1 MELAT
6 YYLDRPIAMRR
17 AVDVASPE
25 GAARDTALFYIHGGG
40 WHAGTRDTFHHHLEH
55 FSAKGYWCASAGYRL
70 APHAKWNTQLAD
82 VMESYDRFVKLL
94 EERGASVR
102 RIVVL
107 GSSAG
112 AHLASLLA
120 LMEPD
125 EVGVPVRLSGAWRK
139 PDACVSINGP
149 GTLEEWPDMHEGIR
163 ADIEKVVGVP
173 YGEATDPFAKASPDR
188 YVKPSGPS
196 FLFMVV
202 EHEKFFPHEYVY
214 RMSDSIIAV
223 GGSSEVVYCEGAEH
237 GFFYG
242 VAGTLQ
248 KKAMTILEA
257 FLSRL

>member
-1 MELAT
+1 MELTT
-6 YYLDRPIAMRR
+6 YYLDRPITLRR
-17 AVDVASPE
+17 AFDAARPE
-25 GAARDTALFYIHGGG
+25 GAPRDIALFYVHGGG
-40 WHAGTRDTFHHHLEH
+40 WHAGARDAFHPHLEH
-55 FSAKGYWCASAGYRL
+55 FSAQGCWVASAGYRL

-82 VMESYDRFVKLL
+82 VMESYDRFVRLL
-94 EERGASVR
+94 KEQGANVR

-120 LMEPD
+120 LMEP
-125 EVGVPVRLSGAWRK
+125 EQVGVPVRLSGAWRK

-149 GTLEEWPDMHEGIR
+149 GTLEEWPDMHAGIR
-163 ADIEKVVGVP
+163 ADIEKVIGVP
-173 YGEATDPFAKASPDR
+173 YGSSAEPFAQASPDR
-188 YVKPSGPS
+188 YVSSSCPA
-196 FLFMVV
+196 FLFLVV

-214 RMSDSIIAV
+214 RMSDRIQAA

-248 KKAMTILEA
+248 KKALTILEA
-257 FLSRL
+257 FLERL